1 MNTTYFLNL
10 VAGNVFRTKTS
21 PAIPTSYYLGLSK
34 TAPNLSGGNVS
45 EPSGGGYARV
55 KLTGLGT
62 PSDGVV
68 TNTSIVDFAES
79 TASWGTIT
87 HFVVYDALTGGNLLM
102 YGQLTTSRSVET
114 GTIMTVKAGALTLS
128 AANPSA

>member
-21 PAIPTSYYLGLSK
+21 PAIPTTYYLGLSK

-45 EPSGGGYARV
+45 EPSGGGYARI
-55 KLTGLGT
+55 KLTGLST
-62 PSDGVV
+62 PSNGVV
-68 TNTSIVDFAES
+68 TNSNAIDFAES
-79 TASWGTIT
+79 TASWGTVT

-114 GTIMTVKAGALTLS
+114 ATIMTIKAGALTLS
-128 AANPSA
+128 VINPTT

>member
-21 PAIPTSYYLGLSK
+21 PAIPTTYYLGLSK
-34 TAPNLSGGNVS
+34 TAPNLNGGGVS
-45 EPSGGGYARV
+45 EPSGGGYARIR
-55 KLTGLGT
+55 LTGLST
-62 PSDGVV
+62 PSNGVV
-68 TNTSIVDFAES
+68 TNTSAIDFAES
-79 TASWGTIT
+79 TASWGTVT

-114 GTIMTVKAGALTLS
+114 ATIMTIKAGALTLS
-128 AANPSA
+128 VINPTT